1 VEKKKRDF
9 SMNSENNTLRAQA
22 MDAPPSVHVIQLP
35 ELPEA
40 PQDSADV
47 LPLKLDAH
55 PLHQVRTRLQVCV
68 GEAVITVGELLGA
81 KENQVLKLDRTL
93 DQAVD
98 LLLEGQV
105 VARGQLVAVD
115 DHFAVRITEL
125 PLPLQL
131 TTDGKA

>member
-1 VEKKKRDF
+1 
-9 SMNSENNTLRAQA
+9 MNPENNTLRAQTLES
-22 MDAPPSVHVIQLP
+22 PPSVHVIQLP
-35 ELPEA
+35 ELPE
-40 PQDSADV
+40 PTQDTAAV

-68 GEAVITVGELLGA
+68 GEASVTVGELLGA
-81 KENQVLKLDRTL
+81 KENQVLRLDRTL

-115 DHFAVRITEL
+115 DYFAVRITEL

-131 TTDGKA
+131 TEPKA

>member
-1 VEKKKRDF
+1 
-9 SMNSENNTLRAQA
+9 MNSENNTLRAQA
-22 MDAPPSVHVIQLP
+22 TEPPPSVHVIQLP
-35 ELPEA
+35 ELAGEA
-40 PQDSADV
+40 AQEGADV

-68 GEAVITVGELLGA
+68 GEASITVGELLGA
-81 KENQVLKLDRTL
+81 KENQVLRLDRTL

-105 VARGQLVAVD
+105 VARGQLVAVG

-131 TTDGKA
+131 ADAKA